1 MRTVLTPNGLFL
13 HDRRS
18 GFCLLTPELKS
29 KRWIKPLYAQIALT
43 SRCNQNCWWCYAS
56 ASPNRTEE
64 WQLDELKCLIGFL
77 DSWGILGVAFG
88 GGEPFMYPY
97 LPEIAE
103 WTWNNTGLD
112 VSVTTNGTA
121 ASEKQIAR
129 LEGCVSEVRVSI
141 RDPRTCSILEKFLDR
156 RFDVGVNLLL
166 FRGNASVLEE
176 IIGRSLSFGVN
187 DFLINS
193 FLAVGRGA
201 LYEDR
206 EPIDEDYAELAGIIE
221 RFGKEATFKVS
232 GRLASKLKA
241 IFSFIPFENK
251 ERGRIIA
258 ITADKKVKPSSLM
271 EEAYSFERPE
281 EVSVCYRTFIVP
293 FH

>member
-1 MRTVLTPNGLFL
+1 MFRAVFTPEGLFVNE
-13 HDRRS
+13 RMT
-18 GFCLLTPELKS
+18 GTCLFAPNVKS
-29 KRWIKPLYAQIALT
+29 ESWIKPLYAQIALT
-43 SRCNQNCWWCYAS
+43 SKCNQKCWWCYAS
-56 ASPNRTEE
+56 ASPNKTKE
-64 WQLDELKCLIGFL
+64 WQLDELKHLIGFL

-176 IIGRSLSFGVN
+176 IIGRSLSLGVN

-201 LYEDR
+201 AYKDR
-206 EPIDEDYAELAGIIE
+206 EPIDEDYAELAEIIE
-221 RFGKEATFKVS
+221 KFGDEATFKVS
-232 GRLASKLKA
+232 GRLASKMKA
-241 IFSFIPFENK
+241 KFSFIPFENE

-258 ITADKKVKPSSLM
+258 VTADKKLKPSSLS
-271 EEAYSFERPE
+271 EEAYQLNRPE
-281 EVSVCYRTFIVP
+281 EIPEIYGRMIGS
-293 FH
+293 